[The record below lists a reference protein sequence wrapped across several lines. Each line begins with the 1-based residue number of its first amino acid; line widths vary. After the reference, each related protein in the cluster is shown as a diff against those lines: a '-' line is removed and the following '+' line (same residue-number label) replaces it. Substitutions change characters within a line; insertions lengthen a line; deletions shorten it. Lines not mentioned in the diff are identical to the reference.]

1 LHNAAHLHPPHHF
14 QPKGYRLMS
23 KQYHIYGIGAAL
35 VDTEITLTDTDLT
48 TMAVAKGVMTLVDE
62 ERQNALITYLQNH
75 LVASHRASG
84 GSAANTIIAASY
96 FGCDNFYSCK
106 VANDENGA
114 FYLSD
119 MHAAGVATP
128 AHITPPAGIT
138 GKCLVMITPDA
149 ERTMNTFLGISET
162 LSVDELDADAIAQS
176 HYAYIEGYLVTSPT
190 GRAAAIELRKQA
202 EANNTKTALSLSD
215 PAMVQFFRDGLVE
228 MIGTGVDLIFC
239 NRDEAIGFTQTH
251 SLEEAC
257 EALKKYCSQF
267 AITCGGD
274 GAMVFDGQQLTRV
287 AAHPVKPI
295 DTNGA
300 GDMFAGAFLYAI
312 NHGKDFRTAAEFAN
326 LAAAEVVSQFGP
338 RLKAEQHSELKNGF
352 FN

>member
-1 LHNAAHLHPPHHF
+1 
-14 QPKGYRLMS
+14 MS

-62 ERQNALITYLQNH
+62 ERQNALIDYLQHH

-84 GSAANTIIAASY
+84 GSAANTIIASSY

-106 VANDENGA
+106 VANDENGE
-114 FYLSD
+114 FYLND
-119 MHAAGVATP
+119 IHTAGVTTP
-128 AHITPPAGIT
+128 AHIIPPAGIT

-162 LSVDELDADAIAQS
+162 LSVNELDVAAIAQS
-176 HYAYIEGYLVTSPT
+176 HYVYIEGYLVTSPT

-202 EANNTKTALSLSD
+202 EASNTKTALSLSD

-228 MIGTGVDLIFC
+228 MIGSGVDLIFC
-239 NRDEAIGFTQTH
+239 NSDEAIGFTQTH
-251 SLEEAC
+251 SLEEAS
-257 EALKKYCSQF
+257 EALKKYCKQF
-267 AITCGGD
+267 AITCGGG
-274 GAMVFDGQQLTRV
+274 GALVFDGEKLTQV
-287 AAHPVKPI
+287 AAQPIKPL

-312 NHGKDFRTAAEFAN
+312 NHGKDFKIAAEFAN
-326 LAAAEVVSQFGP
+326 LAAAKVVAQFGP
-338 RLKAEQHSELKNGF
+338 RLQAEQHAELKNGF